1 MAAVAGQRGSAG
13 ATVARVTAIHD
24 LTALELADAVRQRTV
39 SSVEIVDHYLGRI
52 DALDATLGA
61 FRTVTGGAARDA
73 ARRADAAVAVRATA
87 RDAARRA
94 DATVRA
100 EDTAGLPALHGVPVA
115 VKDLTA
121 TAGVRT
127 THGSAVYAEAVPEVS
142 DDVVGMLEAAGT
154 ISLGKTNA
162 PEFGLPCYTENR
174 LGPPARTPH
183 DLTRMAGGS
192 SGGAAAAVAG
202 GLLPF
207 AHGTDG
213 GGSLRIPAAMCG
225 LVGLKTSRGLISRG
239 PAGTDALGLSVHGP
253 LARTAADAAALL
265 EAMQTPVWS
274 EPYVGPRRYGL
285 VDVTTRD
292 PRPLRIGR
300 SLDTAISAVE
310 DVVID
315 PEVTAAWEDTSRLLA
330 DLGHEVVDLRLPDP
344 PGLVPAFLT
353 VWAAFTHARPLPAG
367 TDDLLMPLTR
377 HLLDRGA
384 RVTGPELVRAMGTV
398 QAAGRT
404 LAGAMGECD
413 VVLFPTVARL
423 PPPVGWF
430 TADGDPAADLR
441 RQLAFTPWTAQI
453 NVTGQP
459 AVNVPLQWTRAGL
472 PVGMQFVGRHGGEA
486 LLLALT
492 GQLERARPWRHHL
505 PDMW

>member
-1 MAAVAGQRGSAG
+1 MPRVSAL
-13 ATVARVTAIHD
+13 HD
-24 LTALELADAVRQRTV
+24 LTAMELAAAVRRGEL
-39 SSVEIVDHYLGRI
+39 SSVEIVDHYLDRI
-52 DALDATLGA
+52 SGHDAALGA
-61 FRTVTGGAARDA
+61 FRTVRPEPARASARVADDTRTAWHHDDA
-73 ARRADAAVAVRATA
+73 A
-87 RDAARRA
+87 
-94 DATVRA
+94 
-100 EDTAGLPALHGVPVA
+100 LPALHGVPLA

-121 TAGVRT
+121 TAGVPT
-127 THGSAVYAEAVPEVS
+127 SYGSALYADLVPEVS

-174 LGPPARTPH
+174 LGPPARSPH

-225 LVGLKTSRGLISRG
+225 LVGLKTTRGLISRG
-239 PAGTDALGLSVHGP
+239 PFGSDALGLSVHGP
-253 LARTAADAAALL
+253 LARSAADAAALL
-265 EAMQTPVWS
+265 AAMQTPVWS
-274 EPYVGPRRYGL
+274 EPYVSPRQGGL
-285 VDVTTRD
+285 VAAAGRD

-300 SLDTAISAVE
+300 SLDTAISGVDE
-310 DVVID
+310 VVVD
-315 PEVTAAWEDTSRLLA
+315 PEVREAWEDTSRLLA
-330 DLGHEVVDLRLPDP
+330 ALGHDVVDLTLPDP

-353 VWAAFTHARPLPAG
+353 VWAAFAHARPLPEGAE
-367 TDDLLMPLTR
+367 DLLMPLTR
-377 HLLDRGA
+377 YLLERGA
-384 RVTGPELVRAMGTV
+384 RVSGPELVQAMGTV
-398 QAAGRT
+398 QAAGRA
-404 LAGAMGECD
+404 LARAMDTCD

-430 TADGDPAADLR
+430 TDLPDPAEDFR
-441 RQLAFTPWTAQI
+441 RQLTFTPWTAQI

-459 AVNVPLQWTRAGL
+459 AVSVPLQWTPAGL
-472 PVGMQFVGRHGGEA
+472 PIGMQFVGRHGDEA
-486 LLLALT
+486 LLLSLT

-505 PDMW
+505 PSMW

>member
-1 MAAVAGQRGSAG
+1 V
-13 ATVARVTAIHD
+13 TVIHD
-24 LTALELADAVRQRTV
+24 LTALELAAAVRRGEL
-39 SSVEIVDHYLGRI
+39 SSVEIVDHYLRRVEEHG
-52 DALDATLGA
+52 AGLGA
-61 FRTVTGGAARDA
+61 FRTVQAERAREAARK
-73 ARRADAAVAVRATA
+73 ADAAVRAGRSGGQA
-87 RDAARRA
+87 LA
-94 DATVRA
+94 
-100 EDTAGLPALHGVPVA
+100 PLHGVPLA

-127 THGSAVYAEAVPEVS
+127 TYGSALYAELVPDVS

-183 DLTRMAGGS
+183 DVTRMAGGS

-225 LVGLKTSRGLISRG
+225 LVGLKTSRGLVSRG
-239 PAGTDALGLSVHGP
+239 PFGGDALGLSVHGP
-253 LARTAADAAALL
+253 LARTAADAGALL

-274 EPYVGPRRYGL
+274 EPYV
-285 VDVTTRD
+285 TTRQAD
-292 PRPLRIGR
+292 LVAAARREPARLRIGR
-300 SLDTAISAVE
+300 SLDTAIARVD

-315 PEVTAAWEDTSRLLA
+315 PEVRAAWEDTSALLVE
-330 DLGHEVVDLRLPDP
+330 LGHEVVDFAVPGTPD
-344 PGLVPAFLT
+344 LVPAFLT
-353 VWAAFTHARPLPAG
+353 VWSAFVHTRPLPAG
-367 TDDLLMPLTR
+367 GDDLLMPLTR
-377 HLLDRGA
+377 HLLGLGA
-384 RVTGPELVRAMGTV
+384 RVTGPELVQAMATVQTAGRVLARAMG
-398 QAAGRT
+398 
-404 LAGAMGECD
+404 EYD

-430 TADGDPAADLR
+430 TAAGSPAEDFR
-441 RQLAFTPWTAQI
+441 RQLTFTPWTAQI

-459 AVNVPLQWTRAGL
+459 AVSVPLQWTPAGL
-472 PVGMQFVGRHGGEA
+472 PIGMQFVGRHGSEA

-505 PDMW
+505 PSMW

>member
-1 MAAVAGQRGSAG
+1 MTR
-13 ATVARVTAIHD
+13 IHD
-24 LTALELADAVRQRTV
+24 LTAIELAAGIATGEL
-39 SSVEIVDHYLGRI
+39 SSSDVVGHYLDRI
-52 DALDATLGA
+52 ARHDAGLGA
-61 FRTVTGGAARDA
+61 FRTVTPDLALAA
-73 ARRADAAVAVRATA
+73 ARRADAAVA
-87 RDAARRA
+87 ARRG
-94 DATVRA
+94 RGP
-100 EDTAGLPALHGVPVA
+100 ELPALHGVPLA

-127 THGSAVYAEAVPEVS
+127 TFGSALYADLVPDVS
-142 DDVVGMLEAAGT
+142 DDVVAHLETAGT

-183 DLTRMAGGS
+183 DPGRMAGGS

-225 LVGLKTSRGLISRG
+225 LVGLKTTRGLVSRG
-239 PAGTDALGLSVHGP
+239 PVGSDALGLSVHGP

-274 EPYVGPRRYGL
+274 EPYVSPRQSGL
-285 VDVTTRD
+285 VAAAGRD
-292 PRPLRIGR
+292 PGRLRIGR
-300 SLDTAISAVE
+300 SLDTAIAAVA
-310 DVVID
+310 DVVVD
-315 PEVTAAWEDTSRLLA
+315 PEVRAAWEDTSALLA
-330 DLGHEVVDLRLPDP
+330 ELGHEVVDLDIPDP

-353 VWAAFTHARPLPAG
+353 VWAAFTHARPLPPEAV
-367 TDDLLMPLTR
+367 DLLMPLTR
-377 HLLDRGA
+377 HLWERGA
-384 RVTGPELVRAMGTV
+384 GVGGPELVQAMGTV

-404 LAGAMGECD
+404 LARAMGGCD
-413 VVLFPTVARL
+413 AVLFPTVARL

-430 TADGDPAADLR
+430 TDPCDPAEDFR
-441 RQLAFTPWTAQI
+441 RQLVFTPWTAQI
-453 NVTGQP
+453 NITGQP
-459 AVNVPLQWTRAGL
+459 AVSVPLQWTADGL
-472 PVGMQFVGRHGGEA
+472 PVGMQFVGRHGAEA
-486 LLLALT
+486 LLLSLT

-505 PDMW
+505 PGMW